1 MRKLIVSAWVTLDGV
16 FDADSMD
23 VWWNPYNSAER
34 ATYIK
39 EMINGADALLF
50 GRTTYEMLASYWP
63 DQKND
68 DNGPASKLNSVPK
81 FVVSSTLKKADWNNS
96 TIIKDNVVEEIAK
109 LKKQPGQEIQIEGS
123 ATLVQSLMEANLI
136 DEFRFLVTPIIV
148 GRGKR
153 FFKDGM
159 STTGMTLVKTK
170 TLALGVVVL
179 NYQADKKESKLVMT
193 PDTVADVVTR

>member
-1 MRKLIVSAWVTLDGV
+1 MRKLVVSAWFTLDGI

-23 VWWNPYNSAER
+23 VWWNPYNSDER

-68 DNGPASKLNSVPK
+68 NNGPASKLNSVPK
-81 FVVSSTLKKADWNNS
+81 FVVSSTLKKDDWNNS

-109 LKKQPGQEIQIEGS
+109 LKKLPGQEIQIEGS
-123 ATLVQSLMEANLI
+123 ATLVQSLMDANLI

-148 GRGKR
+148 GNGKR

-170 TLALGVVVL
+170 TLALGVVAL
-179 NYQADKKESKLVMT
+179 NYQADKKDPKLVMT
-193 PDTVADVVTR
+193 PNTVATVAG